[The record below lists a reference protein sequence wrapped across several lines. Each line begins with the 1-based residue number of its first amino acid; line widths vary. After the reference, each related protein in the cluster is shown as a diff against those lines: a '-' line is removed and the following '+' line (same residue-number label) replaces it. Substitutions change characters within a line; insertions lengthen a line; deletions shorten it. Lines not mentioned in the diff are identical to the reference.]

1 MKRIALLALVGLG
14 LWIIACELVV
24 GVVFSRWVKP
34 GGSTAHSKQDAAASD
49 EEQLEEATRAIAA
62 NPRDAE
68 AHGRLGMAL
77 ANLHRPDEA
86 IASFRMALMIKP
98 DYAEAHYQLGVAL
111 AGRHQPDQAIA
122 HFRQALKI
130 NPDYAEA
137 RQQLDQAMKA
147 RR

>member
-14 LWIIACELVV
+14 LWIVACALVV

-34 GGSTAHSKQDAAASD
+34 GGPTVHSKQDAAASD

-62 NPRDAE
+62 NPMDAE
-68 AHGRLGMAL
+68 AHCQLGVTL

-86 IASFRMALMIKP
+86 MAQFQAALRIKP

-111 AGRHQPDQAIA
+111 ASRHQLDQAIA
-122 HFRQALKI
+122 HFRKALQI

-137 RQQLDQAMKA
+137 RQQLEQAMKA
-147 RR
+147 KR